1 MNLSN
6 LSDFSDNQFD
16 AYKWINSNMEQMG
29 KTEHMDS
36 FLSGL
41 SMKLQILSQDC
52 GYTIESEMESLLGKL
67 PSMV

>member
-16 AYKWINSNMEQMG
+16 AYKWINSTMEQMG
-29 KTEHMDS
+29 KTEDMDS

-52 GYTIESEMESLLGKL
+52 GDTIECEMESVLGEL
-67 PSMV
+67 RCRV

>member
-6 LSDFSDNQFD
+6 LVDFSDNQFD
-16 AYKWINSNMEQMG
+16 AYKWINSTMEQMG
-29 KTEHMDS
+29 KTEDMDS

-52 GYTIESEMESLLGKL
+52 GDTIESEMESLLGKL

>member
-6 LSDFSDNQFD
+6 LSDFSDSQFD
-16 AYKWINSNMEQMG
+16 AYKWINSTMEQMG
-29 KTEHMDS
+29 KTEDMDS

-52 GYTIESEMESLLGKL
+52 GDNFA
-67 PSMV
+67 